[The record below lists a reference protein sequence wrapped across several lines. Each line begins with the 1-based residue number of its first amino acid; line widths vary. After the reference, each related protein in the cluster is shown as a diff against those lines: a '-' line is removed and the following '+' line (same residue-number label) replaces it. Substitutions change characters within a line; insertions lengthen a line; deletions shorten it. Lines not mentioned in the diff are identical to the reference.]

1 MPPGGP
7 PMGHKRG
14 GSVYP
19 DMRYGSGGGEG
30 RLEKI
35 REYGEKQKK

>member
-1 MPPGGP
+1 
-7 PMGHKRG
+7 MGHKRG

-19 DMRYGSGGGEG
+19 DMRYGAGGGEG

-35 REYGEKQKK
+35 REYGEPQKK